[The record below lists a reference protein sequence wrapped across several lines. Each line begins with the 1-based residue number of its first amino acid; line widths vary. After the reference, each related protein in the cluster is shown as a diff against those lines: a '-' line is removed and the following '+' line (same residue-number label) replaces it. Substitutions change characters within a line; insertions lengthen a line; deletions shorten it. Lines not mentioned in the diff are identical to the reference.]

1 MTRKIVNPVLAGF
14 HPDPSFIRVGDDYY
28 IATSTFEWFPGVEIH
43 HSKDLVHWHSISRV
57 LTEASQV
64 DLRGNVSS
72 GSIWAPALSYDQGVF
87 YLLFTDV
94 KSRKSVYKDL
104 HNYLITATDIMG
116 PWRSLLDLMAAGL
129 IHFCSMIWTGPNG
142 CLICVG
148 ISVKITITSLASL
161 CRNMTRRLAN

>member
-1 MTRKIVNPVLAGF
+1 MTRKIVNPVLRGF

-28 IATSTFEWFPGVEIH
+28 IATSTFEWLPGVEIH
-43 HSKDLVHWHSISRV
+43 HSKDLVHWHTISYA

-104 HNYLITATDIMG
+104 HNYLITATDING
-116 PWRSLLDLMAAGL
+116 PWSEPIRLNGSSL
-129 IHFCSMIWTGPNG
+129 IWNP
-142 CLICVG
+142 
-148 ISVKITITSLASL
+148 
-161 CRNMTRRLAN
+161 AN